1 MRSAD
6 MDAGFSRRRWLAAG
20 AAGGAAAWLGGCA
33 GPAAGWLPPANQA
46 QPLERLP
53 DHLMPPE
60 APREL
65 RGAWVA
71 TVANIDWPSQKG
83 LPAQQQRAEMNAML
97 ETAAALRLN
106 SLLLQVRP
114 SADALYVPGL
124 EPWTE
129 YLTGTQGDDPGWDP
143 LAEWVAGAHRR
154 GIELH
159 AWLNPYRAKA
169 APATSLPSA
178 QHVSQRRP
186 DLVKTYGTLQWMDPG
201 EPDAQA
207 QTLAVCA
214 DVLRRYDI
222 DGLHIDDYFYPYPA
236 KDAQGQDIAF
246 PDEPSYQRL
255 GRGQNLADWR
265 RSNVDALVQQMQRVV
280 RAERPSAA
288 FTISPFGLGKPSLR
302 PPGITGFS
310 QFDQLYADVERWQEQ
325 GWCDALVPQLYWP
338 IAQAAQAFPVLL
350 DYWLAQPR
358 RPGRGIWAGLY
369 TSRLAMREGERGWVA
384 QEILDQ
390 IAQVRQRADA
400 SGHVHFSM
408 VALRQNR
415 LGLADALRAGPYA
428 EDALPPAM
436 PWLDALPVAA
446 PRVSAWRQGGDTR
459 LALTHFDARAT
470 RHALWALRQGRWRF
484 QVVPAANPV
493 LTLPAGTELVVASS
507 VTRTGMESL
516 RRAWALAD

>member
-1 MRSAD
+1 
-6 MDAGFSRRRWLAAG
+6 
-20 AAGGAAAWLGGCA
+20 
-33 GPAAGWLPPANQA
+33 
-46 QPLERLP
+46 
-53 DHLMPPE
+53 
-60 APREL
+60 
-65 RGAWVA
+65 
-71 TVANIDWPSQKG
+71 
-83 LPAQQQRAEMNAML
+83 
-97 ETAAALRLN
+97 
-106 SLLLQVRP
+106 
-114 SADALYVPGL
+114 
-124 EPWTE
+124 
-129 YLTGTQGDDPGWDP
+129 
-143 LAEWVAGAHRR
+143 
-154 GIELH
+154 
-159 AWLNPYRAKA
+159 
-169 APATSLPSA
+169 
-178 QHVSQRRP
+178 
-186 DLVKTYGTLQWMDPG
+186 
-201 EPDAQA
+201 
-207 QTLAVCA
+207 
-214 DVLRRYDI
+214 
-222 DGLHIDDYFYPYPA
+222 
-236 KDAQGQDIAF
+236 
-246 PDEPSYQRL
+246 
-255 GRGQNLADWR
+255 
-265 RSNVDALVQQMQRVV
+265 
-280 RAERPSAA
+280 
-288 FTISPFGLGKPSLR
+288 
-302 PPGITGFS
+302 TGFS